1 MFVKNIFVKTLTFN
15 ELRKIKDSLP
25 EGSLKKIADKLGLT
39 EESVR
44 NYFGGTYYNQH
55 STTGIH
61 TEKGPD
67 GGIVCIDD
75 STILELALKIIDENS
90 IEKNGN

>member
-1 MFVKNIFVKTLTFN
+1 MKTLTFN

-25 EGSLKKIADKLGLT
+25 EGSLKKIADKLGIT

-44 NYFGGTYYNQH
+44 NYFGGTYYNQQ

-75 STILELALKIIDENS
+75 TTILELALKIIDEYS
-90 IEKNGN
+90 EKNGN